1 MSTRYAIPQGDGM
14 VELPL
19 GIMQLLRWDAIS
31 DEAARAGLKS
41 WGIGDD
47 AVLKAIESKGWS

>member
-41 WGIGDD
+41 WVIGDD